1 MSPYAEGRRAMVGF
15 RGFVEGGSRLWSRG
29 VNGAVSA
36 LTRSRVISHIG
47 RVGGFRCF
55 RRAIW
60 LVRARVGRVRGLAG
74 AGECQ
79 RWWRASD
86 RGQLVGVNSTVKARG
101 GGVRVASLSD
111 WLDSWAECE
120 PGAPQPAGWT
130 RRGWGTRVVCGWD
143 RACGVGRLVA
153 VGGHWTLLHSLR
165 RACGRACGRV

>member
-1 MSPYAEGRRAMVGF
+1 MVGF

-47 RVGGFRCF
+47 RVGGFSVLHGRG
-55 RRAIW
+55 IW

-74 AGECQ
+74 VGECQ

-86 RGQLVGVNSTVKARG
+86 RGLFAPGQLVGVNSTVKARG

-111 WLDSWAECE
+111 WLGSWAECE
-120 PGAPQPAGWT
+120 P
-130 RRGWGTRVVCGWD
+130 
-143 RACGVGRLVA
+143 
-153 VGGHWTLLHSLR
+153 
-165 RACGRACGRV
+165 